1 MPWCPAFQSF
11 LGEKTRCDSVI
22 SEGGINTMGSHTSR
36 EFLDWQLN
44 TFICK
49 LDWGI
54 PFQMEASLR
63 AEAAQRVTVPF
74 VQFAAYQG

>member
-1 MPWCPAFQSF
+1 
-11 LGEKTRCDSVI
+11 
-22 SEGGINTMGSHTSR
+22 MGSHTSR

-63 AEAAQRVTVPF
+63 AEAAQRVMVPF